1 MPISRNVYSLIAR
14 QVLLYAGKHLA
25 YIHGAKLVGMGLS
38 SLYTGVS
45 SLYAGMEPIYAG
57 FMPYFR
63 YK

>member
-1 MPISRNVYSLIAR
+1 M
-14 QVLLYAGKHLA
+14 LLYAGKHLA

-57 FMPYFR
+57 IRPYFR
-63 YK
+63 Y